1 MSDELSEYPIIL
13 YNAIQCPD
21 GAVIESRYRYDF
33 VMHKQEDGREYF
45 VDGGKDYQRI
55 GYSDKE
61 FTNLLVTT
69 DSPHERIREVFTWV
83 SCLDAAGN
91 RLPAYVTKYLK
102 DLDDNHVK
110 ALVKYTAVGYPEYIN
125 KIIKDE
131 FSFRGLVWN
140 WNELE
145 G

>member
-1 MSDELSEYPIIL
+1 MNKIL
-13 YNAIQCPD
+13 YNAIKCPD
-21 GAVIESRYRYDF
+21 GTILHSKHCHDY
-33 VMHKQEDGREYF
+33 QEHTDTTTGEWYM
-45 VDGGKDYQRI
+45 VDGGNDYRRMSTTE
-55 GYSDKE
+55 GYTD
-61 FTNLLVTT
+61 LLVTT
-69 DSPHERIREVFTWV
+69 DSPHEKIREVFTWS

-110 ALVKYTAVGYPEYIN
+110 ALVKYTKEGYPEYIN
-125 KIIKDE
+125 KIMRDE
-131 FSFRGLVWN
+131 FSFRGLVWD